1 MAHTN
6 PNPDSPLLQ
15 TLRAQ
20 RHLQGL
26 SQSELGA
33 LLKMP
38 QSHIARI
45 ETGTAD
51 VRLSTLTQIAR
62 ALDLEPMLIPKH
74 LVPAVRNMIDP
85 QQQSQS
91 DQPKLVGNAPEDSQL
106 VPEDETSATRFS
118 F

>member
-1 MAHTN
+1 MARIN
-6 PNPDSPLLQ
+6 PNPDSPLLE
-15 TLRAQ
+15 TLRTQ
-20 RHLQGL
+20 RHLHGL

-74 LVPAVRNMIDP
+74 LAPTVRNMIDP

-91 DQPKLVGNAPEDSQL
+91 GQPKLVGNAPEDSQL
-106 VPEDETSATRFS
+106 APEGEASANRFS